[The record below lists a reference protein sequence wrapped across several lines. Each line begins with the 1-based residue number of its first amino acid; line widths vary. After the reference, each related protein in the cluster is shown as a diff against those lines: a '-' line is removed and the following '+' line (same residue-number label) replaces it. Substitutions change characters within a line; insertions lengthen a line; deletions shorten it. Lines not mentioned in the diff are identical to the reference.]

1 MLVVFPRFG
10 GSSELFEGLG
20 NGADDKAAHHSGHIS
35 DEATSASA
43 HADSEDSNS
52 KDGNSKDG
60 NSKDGKGA
68 AQASGEIIFVV
79 DQSHSMRGTALSDAR

>member
-60 NSKDGKGA
+60 KGA